1 MDGRLLA
8 EVKRIEELYPIEYPK
23 VKKELEETIDLILP
37 FWNLF
42 DWYKLDFSV
51 VKDIYIEVSYS
62 LTISLHLDLIK
73 RSTIYI
79 DVSLEVDEEDI
90 YFSNMSYFKEGHQ
103 LWSHVGNLDKVIQRS
118 INSFKNSL

>member
-23 VKKELEETIDLILP
+23 VKKELEETINLILP

-42 DWYKLDFSV
+42 DWHELDFSV
-51 VKDIYIEVSYS
+51 VKDSYIEVSYS

-79 DVSLEVDEEDI
+79 DVSLEVDEDDT
-90 YFSNMSYFKEGHQ
+90 YFSNVGHFKDGRQ
-103 LWSHVGNLDKVIQRS
+103 LWSHSGNLNEVITKS
-118 INSFKNSL
+118 INSFRNSL

>member
-8 EVKRIEELYPIEYPK
+8 EVKRIEDLYPIGYSK
-23 VKKELEETIDLILP
+23 LKKELEETINLILP

-42 DWYKLDFSV
+42 NWHELDFSI
-51 VKDIYIEVSYS
+51 VKDSYIEVSYS
-62 LTISLHLDLIK
+62 LSISLHLNSSK

-90 YFSNMSYFKEGHQ
+90 YFSNMSHFKDGRQ
-103 LWSHVGNLDKVIQRS
+103 LWSHSGNLDEVITKS
-118 INSFKNSL
+118 INSFRDSL